1 MKRYILFLFM
11 ALIAGAW
18 GMPAKAGDNF
28 SLYFRSG
35 AIYHE
40 LSIYTDNVGDNVCSF
55 IGFFYLFQGNPNG
68 NFYYQGFNYAPET
81 RMVSIVPGA
90 IPLATLTGNVIKSP
104 NSNQLILSKDYK
116 TLNVNGTI
124 YYRVSKDEFDRAMRN
139 STAPAIQTVPAPN
152 SPSLPTPPQQPLPD
166 RHGYTKC
173 NSCNGTGNCS
183 SCNGRGHY
191 FNSYAGEEMNCL
203 VCNGTGRCGVC
214 HGQGSIRY

>member
-1 MKRYILFLFM
+1 M

-139 STAPAIQTVPAPN
+139 STALPFK
-152 SPSLPTPPQQPLPD
+152 PSRLPTAPAC
-166 RHGYTKC
+166 RHRL
-173 NSCNGTGNCS
+173 NSLFPTGTVTQS
-183 SCNGRGHY
+183 ATHATERATAPAATDEATISTLMQARK
-191 FNSYAGEEMNCL
+191 
-203 VCNGTGRCGVC
+203 
-214 HGQGSIRY
+214 